1 MKFYDK
7 IEEFELDDGDDKEDL
22 DNLLIGTNLKDTN
35 KIIKNDNLE
44 NGISNQNN
52 NIIEKEKLIPKSN
65 EIPSNNINEIDNVKD
80 KKYDITNE
88 IEKQIIY
95 NKRTFIFPPKQPK
108 DKNIKTYFCMNR
120 RKNELIKKGFFCK
133 DNMKRIIYK
142 KKYYIYQLYQ
152 NHSDK

>member
-52 NIIEKEKLIPKSN
+52 NIME
-65 EIPSNNINEIDNVKD
+65 
-80 KKYDITNE
+80 
-88 IEKQIIY
+88 
-95 NKRTFIFPPKQPK
+95 
-108 DKNIKTYFCMNR
+108 
-120 RKNELIKKGFFCK
+120 
-133 DNMKRIIYK
+133 KRITARSSYPNK
-142 KKYYIYQLYQ
+142 
-152 NHSDK
+152 